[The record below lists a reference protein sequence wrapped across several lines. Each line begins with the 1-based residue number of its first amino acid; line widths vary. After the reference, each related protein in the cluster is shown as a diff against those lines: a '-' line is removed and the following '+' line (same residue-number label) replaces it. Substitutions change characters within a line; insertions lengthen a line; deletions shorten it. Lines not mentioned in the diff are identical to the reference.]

1 MHVFYYHKLLFLSF
15 KKYIIVL
22 IIGFPG
28 GSHGKESACNV
39 GDLDSIPGLGRS
51 PRRGMATL
59 SSILAWRIPQ
69 TGEPGGF

>member
-28 GSHGKESACNV
+28 GSHGKESACSA
-39 GDLDSIPGLGRS
+39 GDLGWEDPLEK
-51 PRRGMATL
+51 GMAL
-59 SSILAWRIPQ
+59 CLR
-69 TGEPGGF
+69 